1 MCCLYLC
8 YLCFLGAVCLW
19 RIFQPHN
26 IWDFRRHH
34 YSYTVDCTA
43 ETPGLFYSNFDVIIA
58 FSALTLF
65 VGWWGVGVVICLEWG
80 ADCLHMVELIPLS
93 PKVSPCLASFKIQ
106 TVFTFPLP
114 FLYQLTQV
122 VLEKRP
128 LNGCS
133 SHSSSSNS
141 SCCCFSSSSTRHSFD
156 VIKIHYLQIF
166 VLKIKLM
173 HITNTLL
180 VTTDIFLDW
189 VCLQQ
194 FSVNFIALFCQL

>member
-1 MCCLYLC
+1 MRCWCGNLSGVRCRLFAYGPANTHC
-8 YLCFLGAVCLW
+8 HQKF
-19 RIFQPHN
+19 
-26 IWDFRRHH
+26 HH
-34 YSYTVDCTA
+34 VLPLLKSR
-43 ETPGLFYSNFDVIIA
+43 LF
-58 FSALTLF
+58 
-65 VGWWGVGVVICLEWG
+65 
-80 ADCLHMVELIPLS
+80 
-93 PKVSPCLASFKIQ
+93 
-106 TVFTFPLP
+106 LP

-180 VTTDIFLDW
+180 VTTNIFLDW